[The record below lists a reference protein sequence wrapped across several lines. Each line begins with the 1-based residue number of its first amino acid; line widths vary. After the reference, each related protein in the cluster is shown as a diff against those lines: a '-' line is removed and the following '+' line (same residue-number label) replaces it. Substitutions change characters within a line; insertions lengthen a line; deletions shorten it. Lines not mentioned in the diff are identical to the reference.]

1 MLRTS
6 GKGRLCGMEKMH
18 SFETRYQ
25 KLGFTRI
32 AGVDEAGRGPLAG
45 PVVSA
50 AVILKPGFDLPGLND
65 SKKLTD
71 SRRRDLFDR
80 IPSQSLA
87 WGIGIVEAA
96 RIDAVNILKASLE
109 SMVLAV
115 QNLGE
120 PADVLLIDGKFTLD
134 FSYGHSPV
142 QEAIVGGDGRSAS
155 IAAASILAK
164 VTRDTLMEVLDTRYP
179 GYGFA
184 RHKGYPT
191 REHREAIAR
200 LGVLPIHRRSF
211 RGVREFLS

>member
-1 MLRTS
+1 MQ
-6 GKGRLCGMEKMH
+6 

-25 KLGFTRI
+25 NLGFARI

-45 PVVSA
+45 PVVSG
-50 AVILKPGFDLPGLND
+50 AVILKPDFDLPGLND
-65 SKKLTD
+65 SKKL
-71 SRRRDLFDR
+71 SEARRSQLFER
-80 IPSQSLA
+80 LPSQCLA
-87 WGIGIVEAA
+87 MGIGIVEAD
-96 RIDAVNILKASLE
+96 RIDEVNILRASLE

-115 QNLGE
+115 RALSE

-134 FSYGHSPV
+134 LDLS

-164 VTRDTLMEVLDTRYP
+164 VTRDRLMEKMDRIYP

-184 RHKGYPT
+184 KHKGYPT
-191 REHREAIAR
+191 ASHKEAIAR

-211 RGVREFLS
+211 RGVREFLP